1 MILLAKRNSELLHP
15 TIIKIN
21 DDKAINDPK
30 SNIKSIDRL
39 DFIKDKIDIIPDPKS
54 TGIKFENAH
63 K

>member
-1 MILLAKRNSELLHP
+1 MGTDFS
-15 TIIKIN
+15 KIN
-21 DDKAINDPK
+21 ADKAINDPK
-30 SNIKSIDRL
+30 SNIKSRDRL